1 LFWYPEAV
9 MSDDRLYPPDRE
21 RPSGSLNKV
30 GDQALSNAPSLRPVD
45 EVEDSYLVR
54 RFHDEVA
61 AADGSTCKKARL
73 AHLELAVR
81 YGILIESASIRC
93 PERSS
98 HGL

>member
-1 LFWYPEAV
+1 

-21 RPSGSLNKV
+21 SRPGSVYKV
-30 GDQALSNAPSLRPVD
+30 DDQALSTAPSLRLVG

-54 RFHDEVA
+54 RFDDEVA
-61 AADGSTCKKARL
+61 AADGSTCKEARV

-81 YGILIESASIRC
+81 YGILIESASIRS